1 MLIYRT
7 SLKQYP
13 SLKISA
19 NEGFIGNTQEEY
31 LKLIL
36 KRQYGDS
43 YTDGNSVFMLEYK
56 LCQHKKKEIEYK
68 LKETKTYRTIIKT
81 LNFVDGITPRH
92 ISGRI
97 YKVKDGDGCGMFCLW
112 FIVIDAI
119 IVFLWH
125 IISGGI

>member
-1 MLIYRT
+1 MSYEQEQAEYREQLKII
-7 SLKQYP
+7 SSRISELEHAFKQYP

-43 YTDGNSVFMLEYK
+43 NTDGNSVFMLEYK

-97 YKVKDGDGCGMFCLW
+97 YKVKDGDG
-112 FIVIDAI
+112 
-119 IVFLWH
+119 
-125 IISGGI
+125 